1 MLDWHWPSL
10 SAQIYYIKVDKK
22 GKTVISCTLF
32 QRRYLMGILLYAQ
45 ILINLHQKLLTTS
58 AFGWAL
64 WEVWIMEASWMLFV
78 SESTLQNTPIVA
90 QRAEF
95 GKHTR
100 DWGALGHW
108 HTREASLVSNSR
120 KHPRFWSFAV
130 AHTGTFGAAPQKALK
145 IPATHSTVFKTN
157 WKLCWLYCKIPHWNV
172 SEVSSRPN
180 KAIRCLWDS
189 SVTHFKPRGFCFSST
204 VLSLIFK
211 MDSGT
216 SPNEVWVTQPK
227 YFTCSDAKDWGWPVC
242 GTRTGFGLQGGF
254 FLVPKQGKQITIFGM
269 LLVSWALTVD
279 WKDLQLWKGLWL
291 IRAPGIFLPTKW
303 NNSLLW
309 PKTPGFINRTM

>member
-10 SAQIYYIKVDKK
+10 TARIYYIMVDKN

-64 WEVWIMEASWMLFV
+64 WEVWRMEASWMLFV
-78 SESTLQNTPIVA
+78 SESTLQNTLIVA

-108 HTREASLVSNSR
+108 HTREASLVSNSW
-120 KHPRFWSFAV
+120 KHPHFWSFAV

-145 IPATHSTVFKTN
+145 IPETHRTVFKTN
-157 WKLCWLYCKIPHWNV
+157 WKLCWLYCKIPHWNL
-172 SEVSSRPN
+172 SEVSSRPDY
-180 KAIRCLWDS
+180 KAIRCL
-189 SVTHFKPRGFCFSST
+189 
-204 VLSLIFK
+204 
-211 MDSGT
+211 
-216 SPNEVWVTQPK
+216 
-227 YFTCSDAKDWGWPVC
+227 
-242 GTRTGFGLQGGF
+242 
-254 FLVPKQGKQITIFGM
+254 
-269 LLVSWALTVD
+269 
-279 WKDLQLWKGLWL
+279 
-291 IRAPGIFLPTKW
+291 
-303 NNSLLW
+303 
-309 PKTPGFINRTM
+309 